1 MGAIASGARKKLSP
15 LRHHQFDDQQ
25 RVWGAPKLVMVMSSH
40 REVDWT
46 SGLKLQA
53 SPSLFLLWYWD
64 VIGWYWDGT
73 SAVEP
78 VESPLLPMP
87 SYALPQHQQLIAAT
101 LYTYDVKLENCI
113 WKIAPFISF
122 YIHLY
127 AVISKAI
134 MTGPPVFGY
143 PYVWSV
149 TISGWSLWFS
159 RDWRIF
165 PGAAP
170 NFPWYTVYTL

>member
-64 VIGWYWDGT
+64 VIGWYWNST
-73 SAVEP
+73 SAVEL
-78 VESPLLPMP
+78 VESPLLLPAYR
-87 SYALPQHQQLIAAT
+87 SHIAYAYTILCFASAPAIDCCNPQYLPCEAGKLRH
-101 LYTYDVKLENCI
+101 LYH
-113 WKIAPFISF
+113 FIIF

-127 AVISKAI
+127 ALISKAI
-134 MTGPPVFGY
+134 LTGPPIFGY
-143 PYVWSV
+143 PDC
-149 TISGWSLWFS
+149 LK
-159 RDWRIF
+159 RDNLRMEPLIQQRLENL
-165 PGAAP
+165 PRC
-170 NFPWYTVYTL
+170 YT